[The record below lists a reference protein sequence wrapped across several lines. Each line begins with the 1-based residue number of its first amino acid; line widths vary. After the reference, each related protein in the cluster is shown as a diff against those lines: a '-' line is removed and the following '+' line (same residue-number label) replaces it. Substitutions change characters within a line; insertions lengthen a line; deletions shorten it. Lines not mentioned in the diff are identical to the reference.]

1 MPNLTQQGYFTL
13 NKHSKMCLEGESEQI
28 EVIKTTDVCRV
39 DKIFGA
45 CHRPRPQ
52 RRPNE
57 LIMSLTLDATSA

>member
-1 MPNLTQQGYFTL
+1 
-13 NKHSKMCLEGESEQI
+13 MCLEGESEQI